1 MKCLCKGAV
10 VLLLAAACLAGRSNA
25 QSEQEAT
32 STPEATQRA
41 PIKEAVPQSIPGVLL
56 LMPPAPLPT
65 ETQPPTCPFTGQ
77 KLELIG

>member
-1 MKCLCKGAV
+1 MKPVPKGAV
-10 VLLLAAACLAGRSNA
+10 VLLLVASCVAGRSNA

-32 STPEATQRA
+32 PTPEARQGA
-41 PIKEAVPQSIPGVLL
+41 PVKEAVPQSIPGVLL
-56 LMPPAPLPT
+56 LMPPAPT